1 MHLLASESSHIF
13 VDENICPTDA
23 FGNFN
28 PARSAI
34 LRYKIASHA
43 VVFRGVVLPSYEARY
58 KTASHRY
65 DAIDT

>member
-1 MHLLASESSHIF
+1 MYLLASESSHIF

-23 FGNFN
+23 FGNLN
-28 PARSAI
+28 PARYAI
-34 LRYKIASHA
+34 L
-43 VVFRGVVLPSYEARY
+43 RY